1 MGRRVN
7 LKLKTISLSYYDPL
21 FKTIEILESTNR
33 YNNDLKGKMV
43 SETKNMIFIINEK
56 KEIKKIPKKGIKTLK
71 VGGLE
76 GVYFISGESLS
87 GRPEDR
93 LLKIK

>member
-56 KEIKKIPKKGIKTLK
+56 KEIKKN
-71 VGGLE
+71 
-76 GVYFISGESLS
+76 S
-87 GRPEDR
+87 
-93 LLKIK
+93 